1 MEVYSLEGKR
11 EIKQIQT
18 EAKVQLLRTCELW
31 ECTQGGFLEEVT
43 VEL

>member
-1 MEVYSLEGKR
+1 MEACSLEGKR

-18 EAKVQLLRTCELW
+18 EAKVQLLRTRELW
-31 ECTQGGFLEEVT
+31 ECTQGGFFEEVT